1 MILSMNLYTFVKT
14 KCYEVSTPAKNNHH
28 LHNQKV
34 RPSYVSLAHIN
45 MKQHKAYDLPTILED
60 QSSHGPTDIP
70 SIVHDA
76 RIWGLMEIKLKLQM
90 ANHLI
95 FMS

>member
-1 MILSMNLYTFVKT
+1 
-14 KCYEVSTPAKNNHH
+14 
-28 LHNQKV
+28 
-34 RPSYVSLAHIN
+34 